1 MAKKRQNRNSRS
13 EDRRRYRDEYYDDRY
28 DDAYDDRRYR
38 DEYDDGYDDEYADDG
53 YYDEYADDGYYDDY
67 EDDRYDRNRY
77 REDRYEE
84 DMRYDDRYYRDREYY
99 ADDTPADYIGPAKR
113 VQKGRSGS
121 GDRKR
126 GRRGNPFRNCLIV
139 VLILLVILCGA
150 VYALVKLG
158 LGGMSRLTPLAETT
172 GTGQAESGGAA
183 ESGDAA
189 VFKDSKVTNILLV
202 GQDARTGEEQTRS
215 DTMILCSINT
225 RTHRITMVS
234 LMRDMYV
241 PVPGYGS
248 DRLNAAH
255 AYGGLDLL
263 DRTIREDFGVAIDGN
278 AVVDLDGFL
287 AAMTSVGN
295 LEIELT
301 QEEADYLN
309 YNRVIGFADDQ
320 TDEVWNLTA
329 GVNTMTPNQVLAY
342 CRMREVG
349 NSDWDRTER
358 QRKVL
363 LLAFDKLKHSDPL
376 TQMRVLQDATPSIA
390 TDMNEGTFL
399 KTVLTGMLSSGNEIQ
414 TYLLPAEGTYSAES
428 IDGMSVLVPDLEA
441 NAALLHQYL
450 YE

>member
-1 MAKKRQNRNSRS
+1 M
-13 EDRRRYRDEYYDDRY
+13 
-28 DDAYDDRRYR
+28 
-38 DEYDDGYDDEYADDG
+38 
-53 YYDEYADDGYYDDY
+53 
-67 EDDRYDRNRY
+67 
-77 REDRYEE
+77 
-84 DMRYDDRYYRDREYY
+84 
-99 ADDTPADYIGPAKR
+99 
-113 VQKGRSGS
+113 QKGKSGS
-121 GDRKR
+121 RGRKSR
-126 GRRGNPFRNCLIV
+126 RRGNPFRNCLIV
-139 VLILLVILCGA
+139 VLILLVILCGGA
-150 VYALVKLG
+150 YALVKLG
-158 LGGMSRLTPLAETT
+158 LGGMSRLSPMAGTAEAEQT
-172 GTGQAESGGAA
+172 ESG
-183 ESGDAA
+183 EAA
-189 VFKDSKVTNILLV
+189 VARDSKVTNILLV
-202 GQDARTGEEQTRS
+202 GQDARTGEEQTRA

-225 RTHRITMVS
+225 RSHQITMVS
-234 LMRDMYV
+234 LLRDMYV
-241 PVPGYGS
+241 PIPGYGS

-255 AYGGLDLL
+255 AYGGLELL

-278 AVVDLDGFL
+278 ALVDLDGFL

-390 TDMNEGTFL
+390 TDMSEGTFL
-399 KTVLTGMLSSGNEIQ
+399 KTVLTGMLSSGNDFR
-414 TYLLPAEGTYSAES
+414 TYLLPAEGTYSSES
-428 IDGMSVLVPDLEA
+428 IDGMAVLVPDLEA